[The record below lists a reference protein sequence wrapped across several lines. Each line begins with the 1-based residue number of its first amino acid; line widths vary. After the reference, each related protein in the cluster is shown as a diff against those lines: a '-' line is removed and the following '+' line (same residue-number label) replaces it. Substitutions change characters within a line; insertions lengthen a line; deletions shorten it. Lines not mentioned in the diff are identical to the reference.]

1 MACEI
6 LHGCLSARKRFYLK
20 ISPDYRYPFVRKWLL
35 LNLPLMINWHK
46 SRAGLMKMPSEQEVT
61 MIFGEQDPSSAYS
74 ELIDLMQKEN
84 IKRVMVPAADHNF
97 SNAMD
102 AFIR

>member
-1 MACEI
+1 
-6 LHGCLSARKRFYLK
+6 
-20 ISPDYRYPFVRKWLL
+20 
-35 LNLPLMINWHK
+35 
-46 SRAGLMKMPSEQEVT
+46 MKMPSEQEVT